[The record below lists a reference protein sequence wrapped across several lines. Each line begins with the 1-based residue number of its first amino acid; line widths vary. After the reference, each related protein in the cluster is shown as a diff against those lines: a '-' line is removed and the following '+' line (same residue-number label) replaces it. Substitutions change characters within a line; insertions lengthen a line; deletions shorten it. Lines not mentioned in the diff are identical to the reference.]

1 MASPLTNPFLH
12 DHPVSSYAQKVR
24 LALRE
29 KNIPFDFETPQGFG
43 SGQRP
48 KGLSEA
54 NPRLEVPALL
64 DGDVKLFD
72 STVILQYLEDKWPE
86 SALLPKDPAQ
96 KAKVR
101 MLEDVCDTHYEAI
114 NWAYGEI
121 NLFNRATGELREK
134 LIKQIEGQTDTII
147 SYLAKQLGSK
157 PYFNGDDFGYG
168 DICVAPMYNRSVAY
182 GLGAPAGSPLAE
194 WHKRIRER
202 EHVKTTFAE
211 MEQGIEK
218 MKGLGKVFREQ
229 NFKREYRDHRLEWMV
244 KSGKLMP
251 VFVVTGM

>member
-1 MASPLTNPFLH
+1 MAPKLFLY

-29 KNIPFDFETPQGFG
+29 KSIPFDFETPQGLG
-43 SGQRP
+43 SGQQLP
-48 KGLSEA
+48 GLSEA
-54 NPRLEVPALL
+54 NPRLEVPALV
-64 DGDVKLFD
+64 DGDLKLFD
-72 STVILQYLEDKWPE
+72 STVILQYLEDKWPDIP
-86 SALLPKDPAQ
+86 LLPMDPAQ
-96 KAKVR
+96 KAQVR

-121 NLFNRATGELREK
+121 NLFDRATGELREK
-134 LIKQIEGQTDTII
+134 LMEQIEGQTATMIA
-147 SYLAKQLGSK
+147 YLAEQLGSK
-157 PYFNGDDFGYG
+157 PYFNGDSFGYG

-244 KSGKLMP
+244 KSGTRTSHELL
-251 VFVVTGM
+251 